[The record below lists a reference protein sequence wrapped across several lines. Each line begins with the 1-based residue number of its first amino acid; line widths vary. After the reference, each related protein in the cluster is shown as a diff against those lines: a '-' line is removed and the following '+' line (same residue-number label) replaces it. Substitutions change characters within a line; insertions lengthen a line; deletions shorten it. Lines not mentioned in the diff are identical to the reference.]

1 MVPSSVVVFD
11 FDGTLTVRDTLP
23 CLLRGLAG
31 SRWRYLC
38 GLVACAP
45 WLMAYKLRLIE
56 GGKAKE
62 RLTSH
67 LVKGMSQTEFE
78 TRCQTIAHE
87 NRARLL
93 RNDVLQKLESHVAS
107 GAAVYVCSAN
117 FATWVEAFLAPINVP
132 VVATGLEV
140 CNGVLTG
147 RFSTPNCNG
156 EQKWFRMQP
165 FLADDTQLEVY
176 GDSKGD
182 VALMSHAQKTHLI
195 K

>member
-23 CLLRGLAG
+23 CLLRGLAR
-31 SRWRYLC
+31 SRWQYL
-38 GLVACAP
+38 GAFVACAP
-45 WLMAYKLRLIE
+45 WLIAYKLRFLE

-62 RLTSH
+62 RLVSRF
-67 LVKGMSQTEFE
+67 VKGMPCDEFE
-78 TRCQTIAHE
+78 ARCKAIAHE
-87 NRARLL
+87 HREELL
-93 RNDVLQKLESHVAS
+93 RNDVLEQLKAHVAR

-117 FATWVEAFLAPINVP
+117 FVTWIEAFLAPVNVP
-132 VVATGLEV
+132 VVATGLEMS
-140 CNGVLTG
+140 NGVLTG

-156 EQKWFRMQP
+156 EQKWLRMKP

-182 VALMSHAQKTHLI
+182 AALMSHAQKTHLI